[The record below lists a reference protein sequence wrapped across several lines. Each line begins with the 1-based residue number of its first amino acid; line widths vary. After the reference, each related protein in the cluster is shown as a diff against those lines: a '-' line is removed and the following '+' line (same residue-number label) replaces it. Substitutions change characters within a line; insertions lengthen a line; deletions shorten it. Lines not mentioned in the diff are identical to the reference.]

1 MAAVRLETLRLSR
14 TRSAVSN
21 FARDDMSFG
30 ASDGSGKNNDNSNGN
45 SRSLSGMT
53 TRKATAQQWQQQIP
67 FGDDNEKGNSKPAR
81 FVDDNQEGRRKQRQE
96 SVLGC

>member
-1 MAAVRLETLRLSR
+1 
-14 TRSAVSN
+14 
-21 FARDDMSFG
+21 
-30 ASDGSGKNNDNSNGN
+30 
-45 SRSLSGMT
+45 MT